1 VIQRGKNVFPELLE
15 ARAEAAAI
23 SLNSAQI
30 GILEAYFDLLKH
42 WNKRINLTALP
53 LDVPTDASVDRLF
66 IEPLAAAEKL
76 AAHDAHW
83 FDLGSGG
90 GSPAI
95 PMKTLWPGALL
106 TMVESKSRKA
116 AFLRE
121 AIRVLHLVDV
131 TVSES
136 RFEDLATNR
145 DTAGSATL
153 VTVRAVRLDASLF
166 VAASSLL
173 KDGGRFAAFSTS
185 QELPYPPEEDRLS
198 SAFLTESIHKLPG
211 NSTLTVRRKYNP

>member
-1 VIQRGKNVFPELLE
+1 MSQRGKNAFPELLA

-53 LDVPTDASVDRLF
+53 LDAPTGAAVDRLF
-66 IEPLAAAEKL
+66 IEPLAAAETL

-83 FDLGSGG
+83 FDVGSGG

-121 AIRVLHLVDV
+121 AIRVLHLVEA
-131 TVSES
+131 TVAET
-136 RFEDLATNR
+136 RFEDLATSS

-153 VTVRAVRLDASLF
+153 VTVRAVRLDGSLL

-173 KDGGRFAAFSTS
+173 QDGGRFATFSSSQETLYAPEENRLSRAFST
-185 QELPYPPEEDRLS
+185 
-198 SAFLTESIHKLPG
+198 ESIRKLLG
-211 NSTLTVRRKYNP
+211 NSTLTVLRKYNP